1 MKNILIVI
9 LASLTIFQFT
19 SCSDEFPYEDTG
31 ELQFS
36 TDTLTLDT
44 VFTTVGSA
52 TRSFKIINGSTE
64 PIEIDRVTLAGGQN
78 SDFRLNIDG
87 IPTKTSIEN
96 VRIPAEDSIY
106 IFVEVTVDPN
116 DLNNPYVITDEV
128 QFEFKG
134 QEQRV
139 VLEAWGQNANY
150 VGSKG
155 GLAELICTP
164 SGEIVWDAT
173 KPYVVY
179 GVLFVNDCKL
189 RMEAG
194 TRVYVHGAL
203 IDADSFYYNDG
214 IIFATE
220 TGSIIIEGT
229 KDDPVVIEGDRLE
242 SSFDETPG
250 QWAGILL
257 GPLSTGNSFTH
268 VEIKNAI
275 VGVRVDSLADL
286 TLRNSII
293 HNTLSSNLLAYHASS
308 VVAENSLFYSS
319 SGGNN
324 VQLEYGGGDYD
335 FRHCTM
341 ASFSSVSQISHAGPV
356 LKMGNF
362 ICLDDQLGCP
372 NYDVNTMNA
381 NFQNCIIYGSR
392 PTEISLSERDEGFF
406 NYNME
411 NCLIKVD
418 SLEDFNVPV
427 LNSCIN
433 CLVNQDPLF
442 KNIHQ
447 LNYQLDTLSP
457 AEEFGKGSLISR
469 VTGSLINED
478 LIENQRNTNDPDA
491 GCYEYQY

>member
-1 MKNILIVI
+1 M
-9 LASLTIFQFT
+9 FQFT
-19 SCSDEFPYEDTG
+19 SCLDEFPYEDTG

-44 VFTTVGSA
+44 VFTTIGSA
-52 TRSFKIINGSTE
+52 TRSFKVINGSTE

-87 IPTKTSIEN
+87 VPTKTSIEN

-106 IFVEVTVDPN
+106 IFVEVSIDPN
-116 DLNNPYVITDEV
+116 DQNNPYVITDEV

-139 VLEAWGQNANY
+139 VLEAWGQNAIY

-155 GLAELICTP
+155 GLGELICPP
-164 SGEIVWDAT
+164 SGEVVWDAT

-220 TGSIIIEGT
+220 TGSIIIEGE
-229 KDDPVVIEGDRLE
+229 KDNPVVIQGDRLE
-242 SSFDETPG
+242 SSFDEIPG

-257 GPLSTGNSFTH
+257 GAMSTGNQFTH

-286 TLRNSII
+286 TMNSSII
-293 HNTLSSNLLAYHASS
+293 HNTLSSNLLAYHADK
-308 VVAENSLFYSS
+308 VIAENCLFYSS

-341 ASFSSVSQISHAGPV
+341 ASFSSVNNISHGSPV
-356 LKMGNF
+356 LRMGNF
-362 ICLDDQLGCP
+362 ICLDDELGCP
-372 NYDVNTMNA
+372 NYAVNTMNA

-392 PTEISLSERDEGFF
+392 PTEVSMSERDEGFF

-418 SLEDFNVPV
+418 STEDFNVPI
-427 LNSCIN
+427 LNNCTN
-433 CLVNQDPLF
+433 CLVNKDPLF
-442 KNIHQ
+442 KNIFQ
-447 LNYQLDTLSP
+447 LNYELDTLSP
-457 AEEFGKGSLISR
+457 AEEFGKGFLISR
-469 VTGSLINED
+469 FTGINIEKD
-478 LIENQRNTNDPDA
+478 LIGNQRTVSIPDV
-491 GCYEYQY
+491 GCYEYQD